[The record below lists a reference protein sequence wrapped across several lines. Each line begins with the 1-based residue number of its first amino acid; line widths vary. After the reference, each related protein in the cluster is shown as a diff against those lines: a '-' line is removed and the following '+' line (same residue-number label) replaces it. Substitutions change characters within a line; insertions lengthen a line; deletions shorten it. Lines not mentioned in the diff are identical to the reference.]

1 MNQIVK
7 QIPNAIT
14 LLNLLMGSLAVFFAI
29 DGHLVWSGIFIC
41 AAAIFD
47 FLDGF
52 AARLLKAHSEIGKE
66 LDSLADMI
74 SFGLA
79 PAAIL
84 FTLLEFSLF
93 EKNQPIY
100 QIDASP
106 GQWLILFSALLMP
119 LSGAL
124 RLARFNSNQQNAS
137 FFRGLPI
144 PANGIFWAAIGL
156 MLELQRFPEI
166 LKFVFSTQNLLILGL
181 FTSGMMLITLPMFSL
196 KIKNVKWKEN
206 WFRFIFI
213 LISLALIVSLS
224 AYGLALAVLVYIF
237 MNFGLYLGGI
247 SFSAHSN
254 GDKN

>member
-93 EKNQPIY
+93 EKTSLSIR
-100 QIDASP
+100 
-106 GQWLILFSALLMP
+106 LMQVP
-119 LSGAL
+119 DNGS
-124 RLARFNSNQQNAS
+124 S
-137 FFRGLPI
+137 FFLHCLCRCQAHFAPC
-144 PANGIFWAAIGL
+144 P
-156 MLELQRFPEI
+156 LQFQPTKRF
-166 LKFVFSTQNLLILGL
+166 FFQRT
-181 FTSGMMLITLPMFSL
+181 
-196 KIKNVKWKEN
+196 
-206 WFRFIFI
+206 
-213 LISLALIVSLS
+213 
-224 AYGLALAVLVYIF
+224 
-237 MNFGLYLGGI
+237 
-247 SFSAHSN
+247 AHSR
-254 GDKN
+254 